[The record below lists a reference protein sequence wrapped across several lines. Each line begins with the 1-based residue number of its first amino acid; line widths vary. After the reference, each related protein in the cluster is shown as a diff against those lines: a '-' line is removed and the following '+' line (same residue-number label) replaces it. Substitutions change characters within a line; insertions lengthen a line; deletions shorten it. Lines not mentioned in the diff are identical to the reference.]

1 MSAHKT
7 NRRRRRGT
15 AIVEQAIVC
24 PMMILLFLGTFIL
37 GLGVFRYQQISM
49 LAREGARWASVHGP
63 TYQAENPSTA
73 PITSQNV
80 YNNAVAPKMV
90 GLNPAELTCTLTPTP
105 MTSTATTATVTVTY
119 YWVPESLFSPITF
132 SSTSTMPITY

>member
-15 AIVEQAIVC
+15 AVLEQAIVF
-24 PMMILLFLGTFIL
+24 PLMILLFLGIFIS

-63 TYQAENPSTA
+63 TYQAENPSA
-73 PITSQNV
+73 PTPTSQLV
-80 YNNAVAPKMV
+80 YTNAVAPKMV
-90 GLNPAELTCTLTPTP
+90 GLNPAELTCVLTP
-105 MTSTATTATVTVTY
+105 MTATATTATVTVTY

>member
-15 AIVEQAIVC
+15 AVVELAIVS
-24 PMMILLFLGTFIL
+24 PLMILLFLGTFIS

-63 TYQAENPSTA
+63 TYQKENTA
-73 PITSQNV
+73 NAPTSQDV

-90 GLNPAELTCTLTPTP
+90 GLNPAELTCVLTPI
-105 MTSTATTATVTVTY
+105 TSTSATATVTVTY
-119 YWVPESLFSPITF
+119 SWVPESLFSPITF

>member
-15 AIVEQAIVC
+15 AILEQAIVL
-24 PMMILLFLGTFIL
+24 PMMILLFMGSFIS

-49 LAREGARWASVHGP
+49 LAREGTRWAAVHGP
-63 TYQAENPSTA
+63 TYQIENPTIA
-73 PITSQNV
+73 AITSTDV

-90 GLNPAELTCTLTPTP
+90 GLNAAQLTCTLTPTP
-105 MTSTATTATVTVTY
+105 MASTAKTAIVKVTY
-119 YWVPESLFSPITF
+119 HWVPESLFSPITF